1 MNLRES
7 APLNQVLLIDD
18 KRMQKLMWMLD
29 EIMNK
34 RLTKAEVFIDIEQAE
49 GTTTEKML
57 MTYMF
62 AKRLMLLKIPMGER
76 LVEMAGI

>member
-1 MNLRES
+1 MNSRES
-7 APLNQVLLIDD
+7 APLNQVLLIDEN
-18 KRMQKLMWMLD
+18 RMQKLMWMLD

-34 RLTKAEVFIDIEQAE
+34 RLTKAEVFIDIEQVE